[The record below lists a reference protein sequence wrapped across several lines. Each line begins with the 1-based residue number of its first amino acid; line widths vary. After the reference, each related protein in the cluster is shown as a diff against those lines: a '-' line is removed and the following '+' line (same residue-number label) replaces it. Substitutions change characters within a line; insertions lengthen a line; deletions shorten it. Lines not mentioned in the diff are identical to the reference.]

1 MSKIIEVFK
10 FVKLYWAILLIVF
23 VGGYC
28 FGYGRYVTESGN
40 GDFAWLFLTS
50 SPFLL
55 YSVRLPFLIPTARKN
70 KIAELKE
77 AIQFNANFAETYIER
92 GFLKYEFGD
101 KKGAILECNE
111 AIRLKPDFAQAYYVR
126 GFIKSDFRDKQGAL
140 TDLNEAIRLKSDFA
154 QAYYNRGF
162 LKRELKNE
170 KGALIDLQKASDLFK
185 IQSKK

>member
-1 MSKIIEVFK
+1 MFK
-10 FVKLYWAILLIVF
+10 FVKVYWAILLIAF

-28 FGYGRYVTESGN
+28 FGYSRYVTEYGN
-40 GDFAWLFLTS
+40 GQFAWLFIIA

-55 YSVRLPFLIPTARKN
+55 DSARSPFLIPIARKN

-77 AIQFNANFAETYIER
+77 AIQCNADFAETYIER
-92 GFLKYEFGD
+92 AFLKYEFRD
-101 KKGAILECNE
+101 EKGAIFECNE
-111 AIRLKPDFAQAYYVR
+111 AIRLKPDYAQAYYVR

-140 TDLNEAIRLKSDFA
+140 TDLNEAIRLKPDFA
-154 QAYYNRGF
+154 QAYYSRGF

-185 IQSKK
+185 LQSEK